1 MNRYFRYREK
11 KVMWKKYEEAQ
22 SLTDRQLKKNKVTI
36 VGLFSML
43 FQFFSLARPL
53 GEIQT

>member
-1 MNRYFRYREK
+1 
-11 KVMWKKYEEAQ
+11 MWKKYEEAQ

-43 FQFFSLARPL
+43 FQFFTLARPL